1 MTSRSRQNIPLRSHD
16 EDPPIAET
24 IEERT
29 KNAMEYCQPPR
40 NWSLG
45 KAAEKAGISVGTLR
59 G

>member
-24 IEERT
+24 TEERT

-40 NWSLG
+40 NWSLV
-45 KAAEKAGISVGTLR
+45 KAAKKAGVPRGILR